1 MQLGHLSLPWAGPVG
16 WRRPEPAVYN
26 PNGGKCAT
34 RKSAPRGQG
43 VGTMALPNG
52 LSGYRQPTER
62 RSPMK
67 IATSLIAAGFVA
79 ASATLAFAQAGGG
92 TGGGAGSD
100 VSVPRQNMQRPTPN
114 SPPAN
119 RRGDDMA

>member
-1 MQLGHLSLPWAGPVG
+1 
-16 WRRPEPAVYN
+16 
-26 PNGGKCAT
+26 
-34 RKSAPRGQG
+34 
-43 VGTMALPNG
+43 
-52 LSGYRQPTER
+52 
-62 RSPMK
+62 MK

-119 RRGDDMA
+119 RRGDDMAPMQGANVSGPMIKTKKVKHKTEDRTYR